1 MITTQTHDLD
11 TAKAAAKKSA
21 DEAFDVLPK
30 SDPERREQ
38 ADGLTPLPDEFWRA
52 EREWLESELGR
63 EPTSREEE
71 AYREAWEGRIE
82 ERKEE
87 AGIA

>member
-21 DEAFDVLPK
+21 DEAFDTLPNTE
-30 SDPERREQ
+30 PERSEH
-38 ADGLTPLPDEFWRA
+38 ADGLDTIPGAWYQNEM
-52 EREWLESELGR
+52 EWLKNELGR